1 MNEFAKLSSELK
13 AIRAMGVMVC
23 LSARRSF
30 RIRGGFVHASASPMS
45 PLGRAVGRA
54 HTKQRVH
61 DAEDREKG
69 PKDMNFSS

>member
-1 MNEFAKLSSELK
+1 MNEFANLSSEFK
-13 AIRAMGVMVC
+13 AIRAMGVMGC

-30 RIRGGFVHASASPMS
+30 RVRNGFVHASDFPLS